1 MTVYVCKYL
10 DTRQGVV
17 TLEVDAPNRTDA
29 VNRIRLKGKPISVEE
44 KVMGSKEIVLF
55 QSKKIKLKDISLFCK
70 QMSVML
76 ESGIPLNNAVDI
88 LEQQA
93 TSKNLKSSLKIVS
106 KSLKEGSQLS
116 KAMLD
121 QEGMFPDLLIRM
133 VQAGEKTGK
142 LDEVLEKMSEH
153 YTKELK
159 TSRQIQGAMIYPAV
173 LAFLAVAAVLALLYV
188 VIPSFS
194 GIFEQSGMAM
204 PLPTRI
210 VLAASNFVR
219 SSWYIL
225 FGVTGILVFLFL
237 RYRSTEAG
245 RYQLDRLKLNL
256 PVIKGPM
263 QKIVTA
269 RFAST
274 LAILTSA
281 GIPLVEAIESAAATT
296 NNAVVIEKMKIAN
309 EGLQKGERLTGMI
322 TSTGLFPPMMLSM
335 VKIGEESG
343 SLESMLVKTSDYYE
357 EELETAIKQ
366 LLSLL
371 EPAMIIVMGVIIG
384 GIVASVMLPMFELAH
399 AVDAGSGVDQY
410 EGASEKFRR

>member
-93 TSKNLKSSLKIVS
+93 TSKNLKSSLKVVS

-173 LAFLAVAAVLALLYV
+173 LAFLAVAAVLALLYI

-322 TSTGLFPPMMLSM
+322 TATGLFPPMMLSM

-399 AVDAGSGVDQY
+399 AVDAGSGVDQ
-410 EGASEKFRR
+410 

>member
-44 KVMGSKEIVLF
+44 KVMGSKEITLF

-76 ESGIPLNNAVDI
+76 NSGIPLNNAVDI
-88 LEQQA
+88 LEQQTDA
-93 TSKNLKSSLKIVS
+93 KNLKASLKVIS

-153 YTKELK
+153 YNKELK
-159 TSRQIQGAMIYPAV
+159 TSRQIRGAMIYPAV
-173 LAFLAVAAVLALLYV
+173 LAFLAVAAVLALLYI

-194 GIFEQSGMAM
+194 GIFEQSGMDM

-219 SSWYIL
+219 SYWYIL

-245 RYQLDRLKLNL
+245 RYQLDRLKLWL

-296 NNAVVIEKMKIAN
+296 NNSVVIEKMKIAN

-322 TSTGLFPPMMLSM
+322 TATGLFPPMMLSM

-343 SLESMLVKTSDYYE
+343 SLESMLIKTSDYYE

-399 AVDAGSGVDQY
+399 AVDAGSGADQ
-410 EGASEKFRR
+410 

>member
-153 YTKELK
+153 YNKELK
-159 TSRQIQGAMIYPAV
+159 TSRQIRGAMIYPAV
-173 LAFLAVAAVLALLYV
+173 LAFLAVGAVLALLYI

-219 SSWYIL
+219 SYWYIL

-281 GIPLVEAIESAAATT
+281 GIPLVEALESAAATT

-399 AVDAGSGVDQY
+399 AVDAGAETNQ
-410 EGASEKFRR
+410 

>member
-44 KVMGSKEIVLF
+44 KVMGSKEIHLF

-159 TSRQIQGAMIYPAV
+159 TSRQIRGAMIYPAV
-173 LAFLAVAAVLALLYV
+173 LAFLAVAAVLALLYI

-194 GIFEQSGMAM
+194 GIFEQSGMDM

-219 SSWYIL
+219 SYWYIL

-322 TSTGLFPPMMLSM
+322 TATGLFPPMMLSM

-343 SLESMLVKTSDYYE
+343 SLESMLIKTSDYYE

-399 AVDAGSGVDQY
+399 AVDAGSGVDQ
-410 EGASEKFRR
+410 

>member
-44 KVMGSKEIVLF
+44 KVMGSKEITFF

-76 ESGIPLNNAVDI
+76 NSGIPLNNAVDI
-88 LEQQA
+88 LEQQTDA
-93 TSKNLKSSLKIVS
+93 KNLKASLKVIS

-399 AVDAGSGVDQY
+399 AVDAGSGADQ
-410 EGASEKFRR
+410 

>member
-93 TSKNLKSSLKIVS
+93 TSKNLKSSLKVVS

-245 RYQLDRLKLNL
+245 RYQLDRLKLNP

-322 TSTGLFPPMMLSM
+322 TATGLFPPMMLSM

-399 AVDAGSGVDQY
+399 AVDAGSGADQ
-410 EGASEKFRR
+410 

>member
-1 MTVYVCKYL
+1 
-10 DTRQGVV
+10 
-17 TLEVDAPNRTDA
+17 VDAPNRTDA

-44 KVMGSKEIVLF
+44 KVMGSKEITLF

-76 ESGIPLNNAVDI
+76 NSGIPLNNAVDI
-88 LEQQA
+88 LEQQTDA
-93 TSKNLKSSLKIVS
+93 KNLKASLKVIS

-153 YTKELK
+153 YNKELK
-159 TSRQIQGAMIYPAV
+159 TSRQIRGAMIYPAV
-173 LAFLAVAAVLALLYV
+173 LAFLAVAAVLALLYI

-194 GIFEQSGMAM
+194 GIFEQSGMDM

-219 SSWYIL
+219 SYWYIL

-245 RYQLDRLKLNL
+245 RYQLDRLKLWL

-322 TSTGLFPPMMLSM
+322 TATGLFPPMMLSM

-343 SLESMLVKTSDYYE
+343 SLESMLIKTSDYYE

-399 AVDAGSGVDQY
+399 AVDAGSGVDQ
-410 EGASEKFRR
+410 

>member
-29 VNRIRLKGKPISVEE
+29 VNRVRLKGKPISVEE

-153 YTKELK
+153 YNKELK
-159 TSRQIQGAMIYPAV
+159 TSRQIRGAMIYPAV

-219 SSWYIL
+219 SYWYIL

-245 RYQLDRLKLNL
+245 RYQLDRLKLWL

-322 TSTGLFPPMMLSM
+322 TATGLFPPMMLSM

-399 AVDAGSGVDQY
+399 AVDAGSGVDQ
-410 EGASEKFRR
+410 

>member
-116 KAMLD
+116 KAMID

-133 VQAGEKTGK
+133 VQAGEKTGN

-153 YTKELK
+153 YNKELK
-159 TSRQIQGAMIYPAV
+159 TSRQIRGAMIYPAV

-219 SSWYIL
+219 SYWYIL

-237 RYRSTEAG
+237 RYRSTEVG
-245 RYQLDRLKLNL
+245 RYQLDRLKLWL

-322 TSTGLFPPMMLSM
+322 TATDLFPPMMLSM

-399 AVDAGSGVDQY
+399 AVDAGSGADQ
-410 EGASEKFRR
+410 

>member
-399 AVDAGSGVDQY
+399 AVDAGAETNQ
-410 EGASEKFRR
+410 

>member
-44 KVMGSKEIVLF
+44 KVMGSKEIHLF

-322 TSTGLFPPMMLSM
+322 TATGLFPPMMLSM

-399 AVDAGSGVDQY
+399 AVDAGSGVDQ
-410 EGASEKFRR
+410 

>member
-76 ESGIPLNNAVDI
+76 NSGIPLNNAVDI
-88 LEQQA
+88 LEQQTDA
-93 TSKNLKSSLKIVS
+93 KNLKASLKVIS

-153 YTKELK
+153 YNKELK
-159 TSRQIQGAMIYPAV
+159 TSRQIRGAMIYPAV
-173 LAFLAVAAVLALLYV
+173 LAFLAVAAVLALLYI

-194 GIFEQSGMAM
+194 GIFEQSGMDM

-219 SSWYIL
+219 SYWYIL

-245 RYQLDRLKLNL
+245 RYQLDRLKLWL

-322 TSTGLFPPMMLSM
+322 TATGLFPPMMLSM

-343 SLESMLVKTSDYYE
+343 SLESMLIKTSDYYE

-399 AVDAGSGVDQY
+399 AVDAGSGADQ
-410 EGASEKFRR
+410 

>member
-44 KVMGSKEIVLF
+44 KVMGSKEITLF

-76 ESGIPLNNAVDI
+76 NSGIPLNNAVDI
-88 LEQQA
+88 LEQQTDA
-93 TSKNLKSSLKIVS
+93 KNLKASLKVISKGLKEGNQLS
-106 KSLKEGSQLS
+106 KSLIEQNGL
-116 KAMLD
+116 
-121 QEGMFPDLLIRM
+121 FPDLLIRM

-142 LDEVLEKMSEH
+142 LDEVLERMSEH
-153 YTKELK
+153 YNKELK
-159 TSRQIQGAMIYPAV
+159 TSRQIRGAMIYPAG
-173 LAFLAVAAVLALLYV
+173 LAFLAVAATLVLLYV
-188 VIPSFS
+188 VIPNFS
-194 GIFEQSGMAM
+194 GIFEQSGVAL

-210 VLAASNFVR
+210 VLAASNFVQ
-219 SSWYIL
+219 SYWYIL
-225 FGVTGILVFLFL
+225 FGGVGLLVFLFL

-245 RYQLDRLKLNL
+245 RYQLDQLKLKM
-256 PVIKGPM
+256 PVVKGPM

-274 LAILTSA
+274 LATLTSA
-281 GIPLVEAIESAAATT
+281 GIPLVEAIDSAAATT
-296 NNAVVIEKMKIAN
+296 NNAVVIDKLRIAN
-309 EGLQKGERLTGMI
+309 EGLQKGERLTGML

-343 SLESMLVKTSDYYE
+343 SLESMLNKTSDFYE
-357 EELETAIKQ
+357 EELEAAIKQ

-371 EPAMIIVMGVIIG
+371 EPAMIIFMGVIIG
-384 GIVASVMLPMFELAH
+384 GIVASVMLPMFEIAN
-399 AVDAGSGVDQY
+399 AVQQ
-410 EGASEKFRR
+410 GAEANQ

>member
-219 SSWYIL
+219 SYWYIL

-245 RYQLDRLKLNL
+245 RYQLDRLKLWL

-399 AVDAGSGVDQY
+399 AVDAGSGVDQ
-410 EGASEKFRR
+410 

>member
-76 ESGIPLNNAVDI
+76 NSGIPLNNAVDI
-88 LEQQA
+88 LEQQTDA
-93 TSKNLKSSLKIVS
+93 KNLKASLKVIS

-153 YTKELK
+153 YNKELK
-159 TSRQIQGAMIYPAV
+159 TSRQIRGAMIYPAV
-173 LAFLAVAAVLALLYV
+173 LAFLAVAAVLALLYI

-194 GIFEQSGMAM
+194 GIFEQSGMDM

-219 SSWYIL
+219 SYWYIL

-322 TSTGLFPPMMLSM
+322 TATGLFPPMMLSM

-343 SLESMLVKTSDYYE
+343 SLESMLIKTSDYYE

-399 AVDAGSGVDQY
+399 AVDAGSGADQ
-410 EGASEKFRR
+410 

>member
-159 TSRQIQGAMIYPAV
+159 TSRQIRGAMIYPAV
-173 LAFLAVAAVLALLYV
+173 LAFLAVAATLVLLYV

-194 GIFEQSGMAM
+194 GIFEQSGMDM

-219 SSWYIL
+219 SYWYIL

-245 RYQLDRLKLNL
+245 RYQLDRLKLWL

-322 TSTGLFPPMMLSM
+322 TATGLFPPMMLSM

-399 AVDAGSGVDQY
+399 AVDAGSGVDQ
-410 EGASEKFRR
+410 

>member
-1 MTVYVCKYL
+1 
-10 DTRQGVV
+10 
-17 TLEVDAPNRTDA
+17 VDAPNRTDA

-76 ESGIPLNNAVDI
+76 NSGIPLNNAVDI
-88 LEQQA
+88 LEQQTDA
-93 TSKNLKSSLKIVS
+93 KNLKASLKVIS

-153 YTKELK
+153 YNKELK
-159 TSRQIQGAMIYPAV
+159 TSRQIRGAMIYPAV
-173 LAFLAVAAVLALLYV
+173 LAFLAVAAVLALLYI

-194 GIFEQSGMAM
+194 GIFEQSGMDM
-204 PLPTRI
+204 PLPTHI

-219 SSWYIL
+219 SYWYIL

-245 RYQLDRLKLNL
+245 RYQLDRLKLWL

-399 AVDAGSGVDQY
+399 AVDAGAETNQ
-410 EGASEKFRR
+410 

>member
-44 KVMGSKEIVLF
+44 KVMGSKEIHLF

-116 KAMLD
+116 KAMID

-153 YTKELK
+153 YNKELK
-159 TSRQIQGAMIYPAV
+159 TSRQIRGAMIYPAV

-219 SSWYIL
+219 SYWYIL

-245 RYQLDRLKLNL
+245 RYQLDRLKLWL

-322 TSTGLFPPMMLSM
+322 TATGLFPPMMLSM

-399 AVDAGSGVDQY
+399 AVDAGSGVDQ
-410 EGASEKFRR
+410 

>member
-153 YTKELK
+153 YNKELK
-159 TSRQIQGAMIYPAV
+159 TSRQIRGAMIYPAV
-173 LAFLAVAAVLALLYV
+173 LAFLAVAAVLALLYI

-194 GIFEQSGMAM
+194 GIFEQSGMDM

-219 SSWYIL
+219 SYWYIL

-245 RYQLDRLKLNL
+245 RYQLDRLKFWL

-296 NNAVVIEKMKIAN
+296 NNSVVIEKMKIAN

-322 TSTGLFPPMMLSM
+322 TATGLFPPMMLSM

-399 AVDAGSGVDQY
+399 AVDAGSGVDQ
-410 EGASEKFRR
+410 

>member
-153 YTKELK
+153 YNKELK
-159 TSRQIQGAMIYPAV
+159 TSRQIRGAMIYPAV

-225 FGVTGILVFLFL
+225 FGVIGVLVFLFL

-399 AVDAGSGVDQY
+399 AVDAGSGADQ
-410 EGASEKFRR
+410 

>member
-245 RYQLDRLKLNL
+245 RYQLDRLKLWL

-322 TSTGLFPPMMLSM
+322 TATGLFPPMMLSM

-399 AVDAGSGVDQY
+399 AVDAGAETNQ
-410 EGASEKFRR
+410 

>member
-1 MTVYVCKYL
+1 M
-10 DTRQGVV
+10 
-17 TLEVDAPNRTDA
+17 DAPNRTDA

-116 KAMLD
+116 KAMID

-153 YTKELK
+153 YNKELK
-159 TSRQIQGAMIYPAV
+159 TSRQIRGAMIYPAV

-219 SSWYIL
+219 SYWYIL

-237 RYRSTEAG
+237 RYRSTEVG
-245 RYQLDRLKLNL
+245 RYQLDRLKLWL

-399 AVDAGSGVDQY
+399 AVDAGSGVDQ
-410 EGASEKFRR
+410 

>member
-1 MTVYVCKYL
+1 
-10 DTRQGVV
+10 
-17 TLEVDAPNRTDA
+17 VDAPNRTDA

-153 YTKELK
+153 YNKELK
-159 TSRQIQGAMIYPAV
+159 TSRQIRGAMIYPAV

-219 SSWYIL
+219 SYWYIL

-245 RYQLDRLKLNL
+245 RYQLDRLKLWL

-322 TSTGLFPPMMLSM
+322 TATGLFPPMMLSM

-399 AVDAGSGVDQY
+399 AVDAGAETNQ
-410 EGASEKFRR
+410 

>member
-153 YTKELK
+153 YNKELK
-159 TSRQIQGAMIYPAV
+159 TSRQIRGAMIYPAV

-194 GIFEQSGMAM
+194 GIFEQSGMDM

-219 SSWYIL
+219 SYWYIL
-225 FGVTGILVFLFL
+225 FGVTGILVFVFL

-245 RYQLDRLKLNL
+245 RYQLDRLKLWL

-322 TSTGLFPPMMLSM
+322 TATGLFPPMMLSM

-399 AVDAGSGVDQY
+399 AVDAGAGADQ
-410 EGASEKFRR
+410 

>member
-44 KVMGSKEIVLF
+44 KVMGSKEITLF

-153 YTKELK
+153 YNKELK
-159 TSRQIQGAMIYPAV
+159 TSRQIRGAMIYPAV
-173 LAFLAVAAVLALLYV
+173 LAFLAVGAVLALLYI

-219 SSWYIL
+219 SYWYIL

-399 AVDAGSGVDQY
+399 AVDAGAETNQ
-410 EGASEKFRR
+410 

>member
-153 YTKELK
+153 YNKELK
-159 TSRQIQGAMIYPAV
+159 TSRQIRGAMIYPAV
-173 LAFLAVAAVLALLYV
+173 LAFLAVGAVLALLYV

-219 SSWYIL
+219 SYWYIL

-245 RYQLDRLKLNL
+245 RYQLDRLKLWL

-296 NNAVVIEKMKIAN
+296 NNAVVIEKIKIAN

-322 TSTGLFPPMMLSM
+322 TATGLFPPMMLSM

-399 AVDAGSGVDQY
+399 AVDAGAGADQ
-410 EGASEKFRR
+410 

>member
-44 KVMGSKEIVLF
+44 KVMGSKEIHLF

-153 YTKELK
+153 YNKELK
-159 TSRQIQGAMIYPAV
+159 TSRQIRGAMIYPAV

-225 FGVTGILVFLFL
+225 FGVIGILVFLFL

-322 TSTGLFPPMMLSM
+322 TATGLFPPMMLSM

-343 SLESMLVKTSDYYE
+343 SLESMLIKTSDYYE

-399 AVDAGSGVDQY
+399 AVDAGSGVDQ
-410 EGASEKFRR
+410 

>member
-76 ESGIPLNNAVDI
+76 NSGIPLNNAVDI

-116 KAMLD
+116 KAMID

-153 YTKELK
+153 YNKELK
-159 TSRQIQGAMIYPAV
+159 TSRQIRGAMIYPAV

-219 SSWYIL
+219 SYWYIL

-245 RYQLDRLKLNL
+245 RYQLDRLKLWL

-322 TSTGLFPPMMLSM
+322 TATDLFPPMMLSM

-399 AVDAGSGVDQY
+399 AVDAGSGADQ
-410 EGASEKFRR
+410 

>member
-116 KAMLD
+116 KPMLD

-153 YTKELK
+153 YNKELK
-159 TSRQIQGAMIYPAV
+159 TSRQIRGAMIYPAV

-219 SSWYIL
+219 SYWYIL

-245 RYQLDRLKLNL
+245 RYQLDRLKLWL

-322 TSTGLFPPMMLSM
+322 TATGLFPPMMLSM

-399 AVDAGSGVDQY
+399 AVDAGAETNQ
-410 EGASEKFRR
+410 

>member
-153 YTKELK
+153 YNKELK

-296 NNAVVIEKMKIAN
+296 NNAVVIEKMKLAN

-322 TSTGLFPPMMLSM
+322 TATGLFPPMMLSM

-399 AVDAGSGVDQY
+399 AVDAGSGADQ
-410 EGASEKFRR
+410 

>member
-1 MTVYVCKYL
+1 
-10 DTRQGVV
+10 
-17 TLEVDAPNRTDA
+17 VDAPNRTDA

-121 QEGMFPDLLIRM
+121 QEGMYPDLLIRM

-153 YTKELK
+153 YNKELK
-159 TSRQIQGAMIYPAV
+159 TSRQIRGAMIYPAV
-173 LAFLAVAAVLALLYV
+173 LAFLAVGAVLALLYI

-219 SSWYIL
+219 SYWYIL

-245 RYQLDRLKLNL
+245 RYQLDRLKLWL

-399 AVDAGSGVDQY
+399 AVDAGAGADQ
-410 EGASEKFRR
+410 

>member
-29 VNRIRLKGKPISVEE
+29 VNRIRLRGKPISVEE
-44 KVMGSKEIVLF
+44 KVMGSKEIHLF

-399 AVDAGSGVDQY
+399 AVDAGAETNQ
-410 EGASEKFRR
+410 

>member
-29 VNRIRLKGKPISVEE
+29 VNRIRLKGKP
-44 KVMGSKEIVLF
+44 MGSKEITLF

-76 ESGIPLNNAVDI
+76 NSGIPLNNAVDI
-88 LEQQA
+88 LEQQTDA
-93 TSKNLKSSLKIVS
+93 KNLKASLKVISKGLKEGNQLS
-106 KSLKEGSQLS
+106 KSLIEQNGL
-116 KAMLD
+116 
-121 QEGMFPDLLIRM
+121 FPDLLIRM

-142 LDEVLEKMSEH
+142 LDEVLERMSEH
-153 YTKELK
+153 YNKELK
-159 TSRQIQGAMIYPAV
+159 TSRQIRGAMIYPAV
-173 LAFLAVAAVLALLYV
+173 LAFLAVAATLVLLYV
-188 VIPSFS
+188 VIPNFS
-194 GIFEQSGMAM
+194 GIFEQSGVAL

-210 VLAASNFVR
+210 VLAASNFVQ
-219 SSWYIL
+219 SYWYIL
-225 FGVTGILVFLFL
+225 FGGVGLLVFLFL

-245 RYQLDRLKLNL
+245 RYQLDQLKLKM
-256 PVIKGPM
+256 PVVKGPM

-274 LAILTSA
+274 LATLTSA
-281 GIPLVEAIESAAATT
+281 GIPLVEAIDSAAATT
-296 NNAVVIEKMKIAN
+296 NNAVVIDKLRIAN
-309 EGLQKGERLTGMI
+309 EGLQKGERLTGML

-343 SLESMLVKTSDYYE
+343 SLESMLNKTSDFYE
-357 EELETAIKQ
+357 EELEAAIKQ

-384 GIVASVMLPMFELAH
+384 GIVASVMLPMFEIAN
-399 AVDAGSGVDQY
+399 AVQQ
-410 EGASEKFRR
+410 GAEANQ

>member
-116 KAMLD
+116 KAMID

-153 YTKELK
+153 YNKELK
-159 TSRQIQGAMIYPAV
+159 TSRQIRGAMIYPAV

-219 SSWYIL
+219 SYWYIL
-225 FGVTGILVFLFL
+225 FGVTGILVFLFR
-237 RYRSTEAG
+237 RYRSTEVG
-245 RYQLDRLKLNL
+245 RYQLDRLKLWL

-322 TSTGLFPPMMLSM
+322 TATGLFPPMMLSM

-399 AVDAGSGVDQY
+399 AVDAGSGADQ
-410 EGASEKFRR
+410 

>member
-44 KVMGSKEIVLF
+44 KVMGSKEITLF

-76 ESGIPLNNAVDI
+76 NSGIPLNNAVDI
-88 LEQQA
+88 LEQQTDA
-93 TSKNLKSSLKIVS
+93 KNLKASLKVIS

-153 YTKELK
+153 YNKELK
-159 TSRQIQGAMIYPAV
+159 TSRQIRGAMIYPAV
-173 LAFLAVAAVLALLYV
+173 LAFLAVAAVLALLYI

-194 GIFEQSGMAM
+194 GIFEQSGMDM

-219 SSWYIL
+219 SYWYIL

-245 RYQLDRLKLNL
+245 RYQLDRLKFWL

-322 TSTGLFPPMMLSM
+322 TATGLFPPMMLSM

-399 AVDAGSGVDQY
+399 AVDAGSGVDQ
-410 EGASEKFRR
+410 

>member
-29 VNRIRLKGKPISVEE
+29 VNRIRLRGKPISVEE
-44 KVMGSKEIVLF
+44 KVMGSKEIHLF

-399 AVDAGSGVDQY
+399 AVDAGSGVDQ
-410 EGASEKFRR
+410 

>member
-10 DTRQGVV
+10 DTRQVVV

-44 KVMGSKEIVLF
+44 KVMGSKEITLF

-76 ESGIPLNNAVDI
+76 NSGIPLNNAVDI
-88 LEQQA
+88 LEQQTDA
-93 TSKNLKSSLKIVS
+93 KNLKASLKVISKGLKEGNQLS
-106 KSLKEGSQLS
+106 KSLIEQNGL
-116 KAMLD
+116 
-121 QEGMFPDLLIRM
+121 FPDLLIRM

-142 LDEVLEKMSEH
+142 LDEVLERMSEH
-153 YTKELK
+153 YNKELK
-159 TSRQIQGAMIYPAV
+159 TSRQIRGAMIYPAV
-173 LAFLAVAAVLALLYV
+173 LAFLAVAATLVLLYV
-188 VIPSFS
+188 VIPNFS
-194 GIFEQSGMAM
+194 GIFEQSGVAL

-210 VLAASNFVR
+210 VLAASNFVQ
-219 SSWYIL
+219 SYWYIL
-225 FGVTGILVFLFL
+225 FGGVGLLVFLFL

-245 RYQLDRLKLNL
+245 RYQLDQLKLKM
-256 PVIKGPM
+256 PVVKGPM

-274 LAILTSA
+274 LATLTSA
-281 GIPLVEAIESAAATT
+281 GIPLVEAIDSAAATT
-296 NNAVVIEKMKIAN
+296 NNAVVIDKLRIAN
-309 EGLQKGERLTGMI
+309 EGLQKGERLTGML

-343 SLESMLVKTSDYYE
+343 SLESMLNKTSDFYE
-357 EELETAIKQ
+357 EELEAAIKQ

-384 GIVASVMLPMFELAH
+384 GIVASVMLPMFEIAN
-399 AVDAGSGVDQY
+399 AVQQ
-410 EGASEKFRR
+410 GAEANQ

>member
-153 YTKELK
+153 YNKELK
-159 TSRQIQGAMIYPAV
+159 TSRQIRGAMIYPAV
-173 LAFLAVAAVLALLYV
+173 LAFLAVGAVLALLYV

-219 SSWYIL
+219 SYWYIL

-343 SLESMLVKTSDYYE
+343 SLESMLVKTSDDYE

-399 AVDAGSGVDQY
+399 AVDAGAETNQ
-410 EGASEKFRR
+410 

>member
-76 ESGIPLNNAVDI
+76 NSGIPLNNAVDI
-88 LEQQA
+88 LEQQTDA
-93 TSKNLKSSLKIVS
+93 KNLKASLKVIS

-153 YTKELK
+153 YNKELK
-159 TSRQIQGAMIYPAV
+159 TSRQIRGAMIYPAV
-173 LAFLAVAAVLALLYV
+173 LAFLAVAAVLALLYI

-194 GIFEQSGMAM
+194 GIFEQSGMDM

-219 SSWYIL
+219 SYWYIL

-245 RYQLDRLKLNL
+245 RYQLDRLKFWL

-296 NNAVVIEKMKIAN
+296 NNSVVIEKMKIAN

-322 TSTGLFPPMMLSM
+322 TATGLFPPMMLSM

-399 AVDAGSGVDQY
+399 AVDAGSGVDQ
-410 EGASEKFRR
+410 

>member
-44 KVMGSKEIVLF
+44 KVMGSKEITLF

-76 ESGIPLNNAVDI
+76 NSGIPLNNAVDI
-88 LEQQA
+88 LEQQTDA
-93 TSKNLKSSLKIVS
+93 KNLKASLKVIS

-153 YTKELK
+153 YNKELK
-159 TSRQIQGAMIYPAV
+159 TSRQIRGAMIYPAV
-173 LAFLAVAAVLALLYV
+173 LAFLAVAAVLALLYI

-194 GIFEQSGMAM
+194 GIFEQSGMDM

-219 SSWYIL
+219 SYWYIL

-322 TSTGLFPPMMLSM
+322 TATGLFPPMMLSM

-343 SLESMLVKTSDYYE
+343 SLESMLIKTSDYYE

-399 AVDAGSGVDQY
+399 AVDAGSGVDQ
-410 EGASEKFRR
+410 